1 MNCTKSRILDIG
13 MEISPEKFRELQNY
27 VGRDIEIPNVDM
39 LQHLHMS
46 SNRDLMRKFGDLYE
60 RA

>member
-13 MEISPEKFRELQNY
+13 MEMSPEKFRELQNY
-27 VGRDIEIPNVDM
+27 VGRDIEIPNVEM

>member
-13 MEISPEKFRELQNY
+13 MEMSPEKFRELQNY